1 MKRRLAL
8 TTAVA
13 ALAFTFA
20 ACGSD
25 DDSSATTAAPAAT
38 AEAATEDT
46 TVADTAVADTAV
58 ADTAVDDTMVG
69 DTAAEGAVIEIEAV
83 DYAFENLPA
92 SVPAGTRLV
101 LTNGSQAEMHELVA
115 IRLPDDETRP
125 VEELV
130 QLPEAEISAIIG
142 SAPPAAVLLAAP
154 GGEQIAAVGDGTL
167 TEPGRYI
174 VICAIPSGADPE
186 AYLEA
191 AAASA
196 EGPPE
201 VEGGPPHFVH
211 GMFAELTV
219 E

>member
-1 MKRRLAL
+1 MKRTSNMTRRLAL
-8 TTAVA
+8 TTAVT

-25 DDSSATTAAPAAT
+25 DDSSATTDAPAA
-38 AEAATEDT
+38 AEDT
-46 TVADTAVADTAV
+46 VVADTTAVADTAV
-58 ADTAVDDTMVG
+58 ADT
-69 DTAAEGAVIEIEAV
+69 TADAAVIEIEAV

-92 SVPAGTRLV
+92 SVPAGTKLA
-101 LTNGSQAEMHELVA
+101 LTNNSQAELHELVA

-125 VEELV
+125 VDELV
-130 QLPEAEISAIIG
+130 QLPEAEIGALLG
-142 SAPPAAVLLAAP
+142 SAPPATVLLAAP

-174 VICAIPSGADPE
+174 VICAIPSGADPA

>member
-1 MKRRLAL
+1 MTRRIALAA
-8 TTAVA
+8 AVA
-13 ALAFTFA
+13 TLAFTAA

-25 DDSSATTAAPAAT
+25 DDDSATPTDAPPAA
-38 AEAATEDT
+38 D

-58 ADTAVDDTMVG
+58 ADTAGSDTVADSAPAG
-69 DTAAEGAVIEIEAV
+69 SVLEVEAV
-83 DYAFENLPA
+83 DYSFENLPD
-92 SVPAGTRLV
+92 SVPAGTQLALV
-101 LTNGSQAEMHELVA
+101 NNSENELHELVA

-130 QLPEAEISAIIG
+130 QLPEAELGAIMG
-142 SAPPAAVLLAAP
+142 QGPPATVLLAAP

-167 TEPGRYI
+167 TEPGRYV
-174 VICAIPSGADPE
+174 VICAIPTGADPQ
-186 AYLEA
+186 AFLDA

-196 EGPPE
+196 EGPPD